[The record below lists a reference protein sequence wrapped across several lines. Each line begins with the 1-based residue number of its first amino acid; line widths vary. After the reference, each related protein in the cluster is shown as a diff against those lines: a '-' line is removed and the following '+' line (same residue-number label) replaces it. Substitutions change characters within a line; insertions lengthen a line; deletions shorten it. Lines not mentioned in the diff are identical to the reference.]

1 MGVDPAANRAPRRWL
16 PAHARPVISGRFG
29 VSTATGAFVAL
40 VGLFVDRKC
49 R

>member
-1 MGVDPAANRAPRRWL
+1 MRVDPVANRAAGRWL
-16 PAHARPVISGRFG
+16 PANARPVIFG
-29 VSTATGAFVAL
+29 LFWVSTAAGALEAL